1 MRSLLI
7 LTLATLVAACAN
19 GRPSATVN
27 PVVVLDDGTEE
38 TLNAV
43 CDGLRDPIDAL
54 VDVVIDEGT
63 DAVVLAT
70 ENVTVKY
77 DEGCP

>member
-1 MRSLLI
+1 M
-7 LTLATLVAACAN
+7 TACATD
-19 GRPSATVN
+19 RPTATVN

-43 CDGLRDPIDAL
+43 CDGLREPIDAL
-54 VDVVIDEGT
+54 VDVVIEEGT

-77 DEGCP
+77 DEGCE